1 MVSAIAAVD
10 NNYGIGYKNEL
21 LCHIKEDLKYFK
33 RLTTKNVVVMGRK
46 TWDSLPKKPLP
57 NRINIVITNSV
68 KSKTLIDGAIFIT
81 LSAFKNLLKEIRR
94 EYNIFIIGGA
104 QIYKELLPYCDY
116 AYITRIYKSFENVDT
131 YFPKLNKSWTV
142 LDKKPIE
149 TQNDIEYQ
157 FCIYKNLSTIQ
168 GV

>member
-81 LSAFKNLLKEIRR
+81 LSIFKNLLKDIRM